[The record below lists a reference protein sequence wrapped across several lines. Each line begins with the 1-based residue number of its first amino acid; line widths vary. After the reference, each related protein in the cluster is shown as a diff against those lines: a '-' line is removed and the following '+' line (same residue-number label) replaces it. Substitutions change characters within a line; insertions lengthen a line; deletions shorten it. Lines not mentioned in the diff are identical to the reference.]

1 MDTHTNTIS
10 DTLYISE
17 MFYNEEQEKVRQVKE
32 IGTFQGLPA
41 DLPVSQMYEQVKL
54 NNKKTRKSPPNLTK
68 DNLRPAITDTE
79 IALIHAC
86 YYTIPHE
93 VLAHILN
100 LSTAQLKD
108 IHNQT
113 QHTLLPSIP
122 MVMIT
127 DTSRYLSDDNINELM
142 GYPSDSNSNSKDD
155 ILNEINKDNMTRH
168 DDLEDPYN
176 DSYINSKDNQEKLK
190 DTNTSPFKISSNKE
204 LLRISKTE
212 QAILEDIEAHITSYF
227 KKEDKETSIS
237 LPTTTIQANCN
248 IDEVNT
254 GINGEAECLL
264 TQNEVDSLNSTS
276 RKLPFK
282 NYHSLPFFK
291 YVETGYGPIK
301 LNIPSLYQKFN
312 FHTNKLYT
320 LISNKLL
327 TYYSKVYLTDEVYDK
342 HPLLEDKR
350 NVFLSLPLFLSTNL
364 NVVLNKLFHTPT
376 KKYSF
381 FNPKT
386 NITSTIIYK
395 DHLKGQEK
403 YKSFFDKDSNEYIT
417 YTYHKITKPHFY
429 ERAFNAKLF
438 NSHNILNFIPDD
450 DLRNN
455 IQQSLKRDNVIPKCT
470 ISEVANRNRE
480 IKLAIVCPK
489 CHTLLSQDTT
499 LKCPHITLK
508 VSPIVS
514 HLQHR
519 KPKNHNKFP
528 MVVPFILMDASR
540 ESFENELITFKDKVK
555 TTTKYDYLYKTS
567 QTFKDIYT
575 IYIDQ
580 TDDSLNDL
588 SIHIYNHL
596 TLKEIDIPLYEY
608 ITKVS
613 PNIKPLFT
621 HFKLPS
627 KPIYEP

>member
-1 MDTHTNTIS
+1 MDTQNNTIS
-10 DTLYISE
+10 DTLYISD

-41 DLPVSQMYEQVKL
+41 DLPTSQMYEQVKL
-54 NNKKTRKSPPNLTK
+54 NNKQTRKSPPNLTK

-86 YYTIPHE
+86 YYTVPQE

-100 LSTAQLKD
+100 LSIKQLKD
-108 IHNQT
+108 IHDQT

-127 DTSRYLSDDNINELM
+127 DTSRYLSDSHINELM
-142 GYPSDSNSNSKDD
+142 GYPSNDEPEDTRYTN
-155 ILNEINKDNMTRH
+155 LKDNH
-168 DDLEDPYN
+168 DDDFN
-176 DSYINSKDNQEKLK
+176 
-190 DTNTSPFKISSNKE
+190 ISTNKE

-212 QAILEDIEAHITSYF
+212 QAILKDIETHIS
-227 KKEDKETSIS
+227 KHLKEEDKETSVQ

-254 GINGEAECLL
+254 GINGEAKCLL
-264 TQNEVDSLNSTS
+264 TQSEVDNLNSTS

-291 YVETGYGPIK
+291 YVETGYGAIK

-312 FHTNKLYT
+312 FHTSKLYT

-327 TYYSKVYLTDEVYDK
+327 TYYSSSYLTDEVYDK
-342 HPLLEDKR
+342 HPSLEDKR

-386 NITSTIIYK
+386 NITSTIVYK

-403 YKSFFDKDSNEYIT
+403 YKSFFNKDNNEYIT

-438 NSHNILNFIPDD
+438 NKHNVLNFIPDD

-470 ISEVANRNRE
+470 ISEVADRNRE

-489 CHTLLSQDTT
+489 CNTLLSKDTT
-499 LKCPHITLK
+499 LECPHITLK

-519 KPKNHNKFP
+519 KPKKHNKFP
-528 MVVPFILMDASR
+528 MVYPFTLMDTSL
-540 ESFENELITFKDKVK
+540 ESFENELTTFKDKVK

-580 TDDSLNDL
+580 TDDSLNDF